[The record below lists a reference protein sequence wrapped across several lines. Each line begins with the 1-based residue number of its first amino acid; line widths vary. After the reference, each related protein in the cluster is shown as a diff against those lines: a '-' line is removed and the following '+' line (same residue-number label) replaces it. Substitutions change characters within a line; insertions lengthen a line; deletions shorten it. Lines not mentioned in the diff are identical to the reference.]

1 MSEEVGKRNILE
13 YVRMIS
19 GGGKGTYGEEGSEIG
34 TKGMGK
40 ES

>member
-1 MSEEVGKRNILE
+1 MGKRNILE
-13 YVRMIS
+13 HVRMVS

-34 TKGMGK
+34 TKGMRK